1 MTFFKDIEGEGAI
14 IVENGIFKP
23 TTLAERDGYL
33 FVKAGGGY
41 ARIMADGS
49 TSKAKA
55 RLDFMTTSKPLCRD
69 TYGRLCFDTVP
80 GARPLD
86 QAKAQLLLGSK

>member
-1 MTFFKDIEGEGAI
+1 MSFFKDIEGEGAI
-14 IVENGIFKP
+14 IVENGIFKQ

-49 TSKAKA
+49 LTKAKA
-55 RLDFMTTSKPLCRD
+55 RLDFLTTS
-69 TYGRLCFDTVP
+69 
-80 GARPLD
+80 RPLFRD
-86 QAKAQLLLGSK
+86 DLGRMCFNTVRGAVPLEAAKAQLLLGAK